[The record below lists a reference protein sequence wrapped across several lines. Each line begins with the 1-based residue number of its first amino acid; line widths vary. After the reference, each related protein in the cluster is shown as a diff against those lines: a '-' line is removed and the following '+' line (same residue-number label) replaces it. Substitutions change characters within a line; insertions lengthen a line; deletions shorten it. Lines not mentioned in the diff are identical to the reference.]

1 MILAVGPA
9 EPPTDA
15 ANSMV
20 TLVDGVAGLVRV
32 PMDLLGLDLR
42 ISPIRDDSANTSPT
56 TPPPFNQIE
65 LTDGWSCVRASLDP
79 ALHELRRAGRLR
91 AGRKL
96 RVTGASLQSP
106 GPGDPLQ
113 AAQASYLC
121 LTINGTHRGVWEG
134 GASRG
139 LSNACLVT
147 SEALLR
153 RTVW

>member
-1 MILAVGPA
+1 MVLAVGPA
-9 EPPTDA
+9 EPPTDD

-20 TLVDGVAGLVRV
+20 TLVDRFAGLDWVL
-32 PMDLLGLDLR
+32 MDLQGLDLR
-42 ISPIRDDSANTSPT
+42 INLIRDDSANTFPT

-65 LTDGWSCVRASLDP
+65 LTDGWYCVRASLDP

-96 RVTGASLQSP
+96 RITGASLQSP

-121 LTINGTHRGVWEG
+121 LTINGTHRCVWEG
-134 GASRG
+134 GQA
-139 LSNACLVT
+139 
-147 SEALLR
+147 
-153 RTVW
+153 